1 MHKMKRYLPETEEER
16 EYVIHG
22 AANSCQRLRLPEKQ
36 ETCCDKR
43 QKFSQSLEIKI
54 DVYQNKR

>member
-1 MHKMKRYLPETEEER
+1 MKRYLPKTEEER

-22 AANSCQRLRLPEKQ
+22 VANSCQELRHPEKQ
-36 ETCCDKR
+36 ETCFDKW
-43 QKFSQSLEIKI
+43 QKFSQALEIKI

>member
-1 MHKMKRYLPETEEER
+1 MKRYLPETEEER

-22 AANSCQRLRLPEKQ
+22 AANSYQRLRLPEKQ

>member
-1 MHKMKRYLPETEEER
+1 MKRYLPETEEER